1 MGDRYD
7 RIRSYAAG
15 KQDIEK
21 YKRLLNGDKNANQV
35 SIHWRIPFVV
45 DKFIAKINK
54 KYFQVM
60 KNYKMVERL
69 KSLVWQIPQYK

>member
-21 YKRLLNGDKNANQV
+21 YKSLLNSDASASWVNIDWGSGIV
-35 SIHWRIPFVV
+35 STI
-45 DKFIAKINK
+45 IAKINE
-54 KYFQVM
+54 KYFQII

-69 KSLVWQIPQYK
+69 KSLV